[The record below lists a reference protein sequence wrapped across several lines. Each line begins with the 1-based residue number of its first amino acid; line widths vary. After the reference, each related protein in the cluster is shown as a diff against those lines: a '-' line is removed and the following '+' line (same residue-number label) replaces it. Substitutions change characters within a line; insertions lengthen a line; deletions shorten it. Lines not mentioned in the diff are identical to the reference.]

1 MSSVELQPFDRFSD
15 DAKRVLD
22 LTQEEAEIDGH
33 GYIGTEHLLLAI
45 LADGQNVGARALREM
60 GVAFEQVR
68 AALAALSGRPE
79 PKPDTQPQP
88 TERTKRV
95 IEIAFQQAMAIGH
108 NYLGPEHLLLGLVV
122 EAEGVA
128 ARVLRDLGVT
138 PERTWV
144 EVTRLLA
151 VPGVVAAQES
161 TVTAAK
167 PYLSPARFSPE
178 ANAALRAA
186 HHLAK
191 AEGADEVQLEHL
203 LRALKERS
211 RG

>member
-68 AALAALSGRPE
+68 AALAALSGRPK

-108 NYLGPEHLLLGLVV
+108 NYLGP
-122 EAEGVA
+122 
-128 ARVLRDLGVT
+128 
-138 PERTWV
+138 
-144 EVTRLLA
+144 
-151 VPGVVAAQES
+151 
-161 TVTAAK
+161 
-167 PYLSPARFSPE
+167 
-178 ANAALRAA
+178 
-186 HHLAK
+186 
-191 AEGADEVQLEHL
+191 
-203 LRALKERS
+203 
-211 RG
+211 